1 MGVVM
6 AQNLQPLKI
15 TEPVETIKLD
25 PTFKYEVIKEP
36 GGEGIR
42 YCFQC
47 GKCTAT
53 CPIRRLEA
61 MYKPR
66 QIIRAALLGLRDV
79 VLSSD
84 VIWLCATCFS
94 CTERCPQGVKLTDVM
109 RALRNI
115 AVREGHIHPFFQAQG
130 KMIVEVGRIF
140 TDVDFINDLRADLG
154 LPPIPPVNIHEL
166 STILDATTVKTLLE
180 LKGSE

>member
-1 MGVVM
+1 M
-6 AQNLQPLKI
+6 AQKLRPLMI
-15 TEPVETIKLD
+15 TEPLETIKLD
-25 PTFKYEVIKEP
+25 PKFKYEVAKEP

-53 CPIRRLEA
+53 CPIRRFEPI
-61 MYKPR
+61 YKPR
-66 QIIRAALLGLRDV
+66 QIIRAALLGLREV

-115 AVREGHIHPFFQAQG
+115 AVREGHIHSFYQAQG
-130 KMIVEVGRIF
+130 KIIVELGRIF
-140 TDVDFINDLRADLG
+140 DDVDFINEQRADLE
-154 LPPIPPVNIHEL
+154 LPPVPKVNTEEL
-166 STILDATTVKTLLE
+166 SKMLDSTNIKELLKS
-180 LKGSE
+180 KGSE

>member
-1 MGVVM
+1 MS
-6 AQNLQPLKI
+6 QNLHPLNISEPLK
-15 TEPVETIKLD
+15 TIQLD
-25 PTFKYEVIKEP
+25 PKFKYEVAKEP

-53 CPIRRLEA
+53 CPIRRLESK
-61 MYKPR
+61 YKPR
-66 QIIRAALLGLRDV
+66 QILRAALLGLRDV

-109 RALRNI
+109 RAIKNI
-115 AVREGHIHPFFQAQG
+115 AVREGHIHPFYQAQG
-130 KMIVEVGRIF
+130 KMITEIGRIF
-140 TDVDFINDLRADLG
+140 EDDEFINEQRADLD
-154 LPPIPPVNIHEL
+154 LPPIPNVNIEEL
-166 STILDATTVKTLLE
+166 SKILDSTQIKELLAR
-180 LKGSE
+180 KRSK